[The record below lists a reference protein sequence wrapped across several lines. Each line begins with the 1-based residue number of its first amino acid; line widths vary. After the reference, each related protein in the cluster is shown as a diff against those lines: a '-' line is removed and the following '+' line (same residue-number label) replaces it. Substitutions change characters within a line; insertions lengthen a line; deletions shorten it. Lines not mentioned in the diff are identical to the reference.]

1 MLQAVAG
8 PDRHLVRPFAAL
20 WRSRHCGSGRV
31 GPLPVDLVSRSF
43 DVHMLR
49 SSARPREA
57 AQAALADDLGDA
69 RPSQSSRVACASLIS
84 FGMLAAAIAII
95 FGLNGDEIQPVFR

>member
-8 PDRHLVRPFAAL
+8 SDRHPVCPFAAL

-31 GPLPVDLVSRSF
+31 GPLPVDLLSQCF
-43 DVHMLR
+43 DLHMLR

-57 AQAALADDLGDA
+57 APGALADDLGDA

-84 FGMLAAAIAII
+84 FGMLADAIAII
-95 FGLNGDEIQPVFR
+95 SALNGDEIQPVFR